1 VITPKT
7 VARQAKLG
15 LGAATSLLVLGF
27 WCGTA
32 AGSSGVT
39 IPPGKSTTTQISQP
53 ATEAAAVSESLLEE
67 IEKLA
72 NSDNS
77 DSGFSTIPSISAHL
91 PGVSESL
98 LPGFRRQMF
107 RTDI

>member
-1 VITPKT
+1 MITPKT
-7 VARQAKLG
+7 VARQAKSG
-15 LGAATSLLVLGF
+15 LGAATALVVLGF

-39 IPPGKSTTTQISQP
+39 IPPGKGTTTQISQP
-53 ATEAAAVSESLLEE
+53 ATEEAAVNESLAEE
-67 IEKLA
+67 IEELG

-77 DSGFSTIPSISAHL
+77 DAGLSSIPSISAHL
-91 PGVSESL
+91 PGVPKSL